1 MLVCHPRTQARLAA
15 LLRAHPASGEA
26 FCRQLVSRFMPD
38 GDGNA
43 PRARGGRSGSL
54 AYTASVPLEQVLVLV
69 SDFTSHLLATATSLP
84 AAREAEQQLQEQQ
97 QEPPN
102 KRTKPGAAS
111 GKKKAPGGGAGGGG
125 GAAAGAKKRG
135 KKKAADT
142 GAEDEE
148 VSC

>member
-1 MLVCHPRTQARLAA
+1 MLVCHLRAQARLAA

-26 FCRQLVSRFMPD
+26 FCRQLVGRFMPD

-43 PRARGGRSGSL
+43 PRARGGRSGGL
-54 AYTASVPLEQVLVLV
+54 AYTASVPLEQILVLV
-69 SDFTSHLLATATSLP
+69 SDFTSHLLATAASLP
-84 AAREAEQQLQEQQ
+84 AAREAERQLQEQQ

-102 KRTKPGAAS
+102 KRTKPGAAG
-111 GKKKAPGGGAGGGG
+111 GKKKAAGGGG

-142 GAEDEE
+142 GAEDLE
-148 VSC
+148 VSR